1 MVDSFRRPGAHHGL
15 RTLSKREAC
24 RPLEL
29 VKVFFTLG
37 FAAVVCT
44 IISAPVLLMNMN
56 SPFFWPVYAASWVVA
71 IILFVWYI
79 IKARRWKLPNGRT
92 SLEADRD
99 QQPPP

>member
-1 MVDSFRRPGAHHGL
+1 
-15 RTLSKREAC
+15 
-24 RPLEL
+24 
-29 VKVFFTLG
+29 
-37 FAAVVCT
+37 
-44 IISAPVLLMNMN
+44 MNMN